1 MEPET
6 LEVNPTS
13 SASTEPESNVIEAKA
28 EISLHDRTLTILST
42 ASLPTQILR
51 SDDFLSSSSSS
62 TVPKDTQV
70 ETLIPRHRST
80 SNDNEIIYQLYRQR
94 LTNKSP
100 VSTKR
105 SFTESSNVKRAKP
118 SPQPEII
125 VLD

>member
-1 MEPET
+1 MEPDT

-13 SASTEPESNVIEAKA
+13 SAPTEPEPNVIEAKA

-42 ASLPTQILR
+42 ASLPTRNSR
-51 SDDFLSSSSSS
+51 SDDFPSS
-62 TVPKDTQV
+62 TVAKDTQV

-105 SFTESSNVKRAKP
+105 SFTESSNTKRAKP